1 MSSRPG
7 AGSMVTTWYPLSS
20 RAAHRACH
28 CALALTLSTRDC
40 PDMYGFFWSPTSKY
54 LGGQRRTCLGML
66 EDGSWPGCT
75 GARTDAF
82 LTALRHYC
90 RPVSSKFALGLRVLQ
105 PERQRDWGNRGTRT
119 EEPMAFQVLMNHSP
133 LMCVIFL
140 ELRRRTMLSHCAN
153 TR

>member
-40 PDMYGFFWSPTSKY
+40 PDMYGFFWSTTSKY
-54 LGGQRRTCLGML
+54 LGGQSRTCLGML
-66 EDGSWPGCT
+66 EDGSWPGCK
-75 GARTDAF
+75 GASIHAF

-90 RPVSSKFALGLRVLQ
+90 RPVGSKFAIGYVCASQNVKGR
-105 PERQRDWGNRGTRT
+105 GNRSTRT
-119 EEPMAFQVLMNHSP
+119 EEPLAFQVLMNQSP
-133 LMCVIFL
+133 LRV
-140 ELRRRTMLSHCAN
+140 
-153 TR
+153 